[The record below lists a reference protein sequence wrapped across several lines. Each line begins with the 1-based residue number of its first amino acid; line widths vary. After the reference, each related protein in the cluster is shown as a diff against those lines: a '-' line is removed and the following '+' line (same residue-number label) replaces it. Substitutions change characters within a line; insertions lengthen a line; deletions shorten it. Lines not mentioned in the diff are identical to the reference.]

1 MLVIL
6 SLILINILFSQVGS
20 PESILDSVLNKL
32 APDKTMGIVKQIN
45 KYPNK
50 SDRIFKYE
58 YYADNIEDSQLIKY
72 IYPNK
77 IKNNS
82 FLLKNNGKDI
92 WAYFSRT
99 RRTRK
104 LASHITK
111 RGMQDSEFT
120 FQDLSKNRDWLTEYD
135 IKIGNFNEK
144 LFIINLFLKEDI
156 TSDYSKIEIYVDN
169 KNYYPTKIIYYYDNR
184 SEAK

>member
-72 IYPNK
+72 IYPKK

-82 FLLKNNGKDI
+82 FLLKNNG
-92 WAYFSRT
+92 
-99 RRTRK
+99 
-104 LASHITK
+104 
-111 RGMQDSEFT
+111 
-120 FQDLSKNRDWLTEYD
+120 
-135 IKIGNFNEK
+135 
-144 LFIINLFLKEDI
+144 
-156 TSDYSKIEIYVDN
+156 
-169 KNYYPTKIIYYYDNR
+169 
-184 SEAK
+184 